1 LLLIAPVQTGT
12 GIEMPIETGTFE
24 KKQRMG
30 GLREMY
36 RKILAP
42 VVAAAAIAF
51 AAPGFTGSA
60 FTGSA
65 KAETMTLLSSWD
77 ESYNAVPVFAQA
89 FADRVTERSGG
100 DLTIQLRGPETV
112 PPFEQLRPV
121 GSGLFDML
129 FTHGAYHLGE
139 TSMAFGMD
147 AIADDPAAR
156 RESGIYDV
164 IDAHYAKHNLKLIG
178 VFSAA
183 SGYHILLKEPIGDD
197 GALEGRKIR
206 ASGTYHDLVQELG
219 GSVVTLPASE
229 IYSALE
235 RGVVDG
241 AAWPVFGAMDY
252 KWFEVAD
259 YMTRPTFGVTNLSLF
274 MNLDSWNGLSEEE
287 QSMIMDV
294 AMELEVQGR
303 AHFEQLWAQEDQAMQ
318 DAGLAV
324 TEFGPAVAEEIN
336 AIFAAGIW
344 KKVEEGAGAD
354 GEAFHDLAVEK
365 GLTAE

>member
-1 LLLIAPVQTGT
+1 MKRKLLVPAI
-12 GIEMPIETGTFE
+12 
-24 KKQRMG
+24 
-30 GLREMY
+30 
-36 RKILAP
+36 
-42 VVAAAAIAF
+42 AAAAALFSI
-51 AAPGFTGSA
+51 P
-60 FTGSA
+60 A
-65 KAETMTLLSSWD
+65 KADSLTLLSSWD

-89 FADRVTERSGG
+89 FAERLTEASGG
-100 DLTIQLRGPETV
+100 DLAVELRGPETV
-112 PPFEQLRPV
+112 PPFEQLQPV
-121 GSGLFDML
+121 STGLFDML

-139 TSMAFGMD
+139 TPMAFGMD
-147 AIADDPAAR
+147 AVEDDPKAR
-156 RESGIYDV
+156 RESGVFEV
-164 IDAHYAKHNLKLIG
+164 IDAHYNKRNLKLIG

-183 SGYHILLKEPIGDD
+183 SGYHILLKEPIGED

-274 MNLDSWNGLSEEE
+274 MNLDTWNDLSED
-287 QSMIMDV
+287 QRTMVVDI
-294 AMELEVQGR
+294 AKELEVEGR
-303 AHFEQLWAQEDQAMQ
+303 LHFEELWAKEDQAMQ
-318 DAGLAV
+318 DAGLAP
-324 TEFGPAVAEEIN
+324 TQFGPEVAEQIDG
-336 AIFAAGIW
+336 IFAAGIW
-344 KKVEEGAGAD
+344 KKVEDGAGED
-354 GEAFHDLAVEK
+354 GKAFHALALEK